1 MIKNT
6 GLLKIT
12 SVLLSIVLLC
22 SGLLLN
28 VSAAESKVKFLVSSK
43 TYLSQQD
50 KYVEKDTFNEG
61 EIVYISLSAS
71 RIYALGG
78 LSFEIAY
85 NPEVFEFR
93 KNSAVC
99 LIDDEKASVV
109 YNDIGDSKVSVAYY
123 TASYNETTTT
133 VGDLFLLP
141 FVVKKLSNNSTDNF
155 SLKVNDLYD
164 NSPWQ
169 NDIAFEETDVCTVKT
184 VATALPAELIDAA
197 AALENIKYPDSK
209 ADIDSALQ
217 MYASLSNEQKNA
229 LKERYP
235 SHYKW
240 LDTAKERYNKLA
252 EKAKKDEILS
262 EVENFK
268 KANKAALKLTVDTVK
283 IEDETKVSAAILA
296 YDNCSS
302 AAKSYLMDE
311 AKLINA
317 LLDRVESLKEIKEE
331 INEFLTSSSYA
342 SVWDEERVNKNLHY
356 EYEHFSKFFE
366 LALMSYGMLS
376 DEAKAELKD
385 EYDYLSK
392 IKVKIDE
399 YLAKDKA
406 AEALNAKVSEFMQTY
421 MYAFTRNENN
431 VSIEDK
437 NAINMVVQ
445 AYERLS
451 DAELK
456 DALASKISDLKAL
469 LEVIDEMSGEEGD
482 KETAYVDVPGETITQ
497 TVEVPGETVTQTVEV
512 PGETEYVTETKTK
525 TEKLIQS
532 IMQKT
537 ALSKVILYLFVLLGV
552 SILLLMAA
560 YVLAENHKKYIDEKF
575 YNNGSG
581 GLS

>member
-99 LIDDEKASVV
+99 LIEDDEASVV
-109 YNDIGDSKVSVAYY
+109 YNSGESKISVAYY

-229 LKERYP
+229 TLRQVP
-235 SHYKW
+235 WSIFGH
-240 LDTAKERYNKLA
+240 
-252 EKAKKDEILS
+252 
-262 EVENFK
+262 
-268 KANKAALKLTVDTVK
+268 
-283 IEDETKVSAAILA
+283 
-296 YDNCSS
+296 
-302 AAKSYLMDE
+302 
-311 AKLINA
+311 
-317 LLDRVESLKEIKEE
+317 
-331 INEFLTSSSYA
+331 FLP
-342 SVWDEERVNKNLHY
+342 V
-356 EYEHFSKFFE
+356 FFP
-366 LALMSYGMLS
+366 LCLC
-376 DEAKAELKD
+376 
-385 EYDYLSK
+385 DYL
-392 IKVKIDE
+392 
-399 YLAKDKA
+399 
-406 AEALNAKVSEFMQTY
+406 
-421 MYAFTRNENN
+421 
-431 VSIEDK
+431 
-437 NAINMVVQ
+437 
-445 AYERLS
+445 
-451 DAELK
+451 
-456 DALASKISDLKAL
+456 
-469 LEVIDEMSGEEGD
+469 
-482 KETAYVDVPGETITQ
+482 
-497 TVEVPGETVTQTVEV
+497 
-512 PGETEYVTETKTK
+512 
-525 TEKLIQS
+525 LIFAVLQ
-532 IMQKT
+532 
-537 ALSKVILYLFVLLGV
+537 LY
-552 SILLLMAA
+552 
-560 YVLAENHKKYIDEKF
+560 
-575 YNNGSG
+575 
-581 GLS
+581 